1 MFFFKPNPRKE
12 IEKIEKDVDWI
23 KLTILQKHADIFEC
37 RETEEI
43 RNAFY
48 EMEEKYLRLK
58 ERYKYDIKALLSI
71 TLDWL
76 NYVVALSNLMNAE
89 LGLTADL
96 EEGASERYAEKMREP
111 IIVREEIEKRFDKW
125 LEDKK

>member
-1 MFFFKPNPRKE
+1 MIFFKPNPRKE
-12 IEKIEKDVDWI
+12 IEKIEKDVNWI
-23 KLTILQKHADIFEC
+23 KLIILQKHADIFEC

-43 RNAFY
+43 RSAFY
-48 EMEEKYLRLK
+48 EMEKKYLILK
-58 ERYKYDIKALLSI
+58 ERYKYDIKVLLPI

-76 NYVVALSNLMNAE
+76 NYVVASSNLINAE

-96 EEGASERYAEKMREP
+96 EEGASERYAEKRKEP